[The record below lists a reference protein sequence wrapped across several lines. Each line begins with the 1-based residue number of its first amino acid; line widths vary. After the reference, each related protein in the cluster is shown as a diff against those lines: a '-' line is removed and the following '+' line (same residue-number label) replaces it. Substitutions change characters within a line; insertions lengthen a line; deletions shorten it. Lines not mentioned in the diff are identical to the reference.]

1 MERLSLDAFTKYTF
15 LSGLACA
22 PEDGTPA
29 FLCAKADT
37 GENGY
42 LRDLWVLKDRDT
54 PLRLTGDGKTGA
66 FLWDSADTLLF
77 TSSRSEE
84 GKKKREAGEERTDF
98 YRISLHGGEAE
109 EAFSVPLSVIPL
121 EKVREG
127 VYLLQADWDM
137 RYSKAY
143 TLSGKA
149 KEALLAEKK
158 EEEDYHVLDELPF
171 YFNGQGFINKRR
183 TALFLYHE
191 NSGSLTRITP
201 ETFAAGSARLDES
214 REKILYTGE
223 S

>member
-1 MERLSLDAFTKYTF
+1 MGEVFSAPVAAWAVRLYNIENTDHFRRDGF
-15 LSGLACA
+15 LWNVYRWMPLQNTLFSPVWPAHPRTGPLLFSA
-22 PEDGTPA
+22 PKPTP
-29 FLCAKADT
+29 

-42 LRDLWVLKDRDT
+42 LRDLWVLKDRDA

-109 EAFSVPLSVIPL
+109 EAFSVPLSVTPL

-158 EEEDYHVLDELPF
+158 EDYHVLDELPF
-171 YFNGQGFINKRR
+171 ISTVRVSSTSGAPPCSSIMR
-183 TALFLYHE
+183 T
-191 NSGSLTRITP
+191 P
-201 ETFAAGSARLDES
+201 VP
-214 REKILYTGE
+214 
-223 S
+223 

>member
-42 LRDLWVLKDRDT
+42 LRDLWVLKDRDA

-84 GKKKREAGEERTDF
+84 GIRRERPGRSGRT
-98 YRISLHGGEAE
+98 STVS
-109 EAFSVPLSVIPL
+109 AFT
-121 EKVREG
+121 
-127 VYLLQADWDM
+127 A
-137 RYSKAY
+137 A
-143 TLSGKA
+143 
-149 KEALLAEKK
+149 
-158 EEEDYHVLDELPF
+158 
-171 YFNGQGFINKRR
+171 KRR
-183 TALFLYHE
+183 KLFP
-191 NSGSLTRITP
+191 SP
-201 ETFAAGSARLDES
+201 FP
-214 REKILYTGE
+214 
-223 S
+223 

>member
-42 LRDLWVLKDRDT
+42 LRDLWVLKDRDA

-109 EAFSVPLSVIPL
+109 EAFSVPLSVTPL
-121 EKVREG
+121 AVRG
-127 VYLLQADWDM
+127 RLSAAGGLGHALLQGLYVK
-137 RYSKAY
+137 RKGKRSPVGGEKRG
-143 TLSGKA
+143 LPCSG
-149 KEALLAEKK
+149 
-158 EEEDYHVLDELPF
+158 
-171 YFNGQGFINKRR
+171 
-183 TALFLYHE
+183 
-191 NSGSLTRITP
+191 
-201 ETFAAGSARLDES
+201 
-214 REKILYTGE
+214 
-223 S
+223 